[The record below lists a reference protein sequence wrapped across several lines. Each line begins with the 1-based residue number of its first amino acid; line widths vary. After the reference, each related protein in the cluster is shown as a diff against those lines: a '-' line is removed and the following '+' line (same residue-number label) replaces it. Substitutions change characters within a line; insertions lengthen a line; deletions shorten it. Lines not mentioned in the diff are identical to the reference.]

1 MGFYGGV
8 GFSDRE
14 ISVYGDGRG
23 AGCSESPLSIGVFG
37 YLEGQKKDGFFGGKS
52 LHVRGG
58 NAIMISMIKESKGG
72 GEMRK
77 FSPTSARTSEQE
89 TETLLRYLEEK
100 LGRDLSFS
108 ATILIKKM
116 KDDGGL
122 REVID
127 ELIDRV

>member
-1 MGFYGGV
+1 
-8 GFSDRE
+8 
-14 ISVYGDGRG
+14 
-23 AGCSESPLSIGVFG
+23 
-37 YLEGQKKDGFFGGKS
+37 
-52 LHVRGG
+52 
-58 NAIMISMIKESKGG
+58 
-72 GEMRK
+72 MRK